1 LRDGPAAFLFYSGR
15 RPPTGTILRLETQ
28 PGVRDEALGTRGKG
42 QKMVRVLIGFLAILL
57 VLSLVRF
64 VWRMVTGWVRFL
76 RAGTGPGVAGPSE
89 PRMVPRE
96 LRKDPQCG
104 MYVSPELSIRSRY
117 RGEELHFCSRECK
130 EKFFQVQSEKSA

>member
-1 LRDGPAAFLFYSGR
+1 
-15 RPPTGTILRLETQ
+15 
-28 PGVRDEALGTRGKG
+28 
-42 QKMVRVLIGFLAILL
+42 MVRGLIGVLAILL

-64 VWRMVTGWVRFL
+64 LWRMVTGWVRFL
-76 RAGTGPGVAGPSE
+76 QGGTRPGVAGSSEGPSE
-89 PRMVPRE
+89 PHMVPRE

-104 MYVSPELSIRSRY
+104 TYVSPELSIRSRY